1 MPYHFLK
8 EIFDRAKFPF
18 ILDKEKEEKFC
29 IYLEELQKWNKKIN
43 LTSIKDNDEII
54 EKLFLDSVFFLKFF
68 NIEPGYYCLDI
79 GSGAGFPGIPIK
91 IMSQEINLF
100 LLEAT
105 KKKVSFLKHISRIL
119 SLEKIHIVNKRLEEI
134 SNDENFFGKFE
145 LIITR
150 AVSPSLKLITDSYK
164 LLSKKGVLI
173 YFGGENPKRNFI
185 VEKNFFA
192 TSDLKTYQLPLSKL
206 NR

>member
-8 EIFDRAKFPF
+8 EIFDRA
-18 ILDKEKEEKFC
+18 KEEKFC

-68 NIEPGYYCLDI
+68 NIEPGSYCLDI

-134 SNDENFFGKFE
+134 SNDKNFFGKFE

-206 NR
+206 NRTLIIFRK